1 MQYGCIGEHLRHSF
15 SKEIHGLLTDHLYEL
30 KEIPVGQLD
39 AFMTARNFKAINVTI
54 PYKQAVLPYL
64 AQIEPN
70 AAQIGAV
77 NTIVNRD
84 GSLCGYNTDFGG
96 MMGLIDHAGIELQ
109 GKKVLILGTGG
120 TSNTAMAVARHL
132 GAASVYKVSRSE
144 KPGVL
149 TYDTVKKEHL
159 DAQILINTT
168 PCGMFPNLGEMAI
181 DPALFPGLCGV
192 VDVVYNPLRSA
203 LVCKARSLGIPA
215 VGGLYMLVKQ
225 AVLASQYFLDTA
237 YPEGTAEKIYQALRV
252 QKENIVLTGMPGCG
266 KTTIGQLLAE
276 KMGRVF
282 ADTDALIEEKTGQSP
297 AWIITMQGEAAFRE
311 METAV
316 IRELSAKT
324 GLVIAT
330 GGGAVLRSENVAAL
344 RQNGRIFFLDRPVEQ
359 LLPTEDRPLSSTKE
373 SLQKRFAQRY
383 DTYVSTADAVIP
395 NNGAMGA
402 AVQLLERSFS
412 L

>member
-215 VGGLYMLVKQ
+215 VGGL
-225 AVLASQYFLDTA
+225 
-237 YPEGTAEKIYQALRV
+237 
-252 QKENIVLTGMPGCG
+252 LT
-266 KTTIGQLLAE
+266 T
-276 KMGRVF
+276 
-282 ADTDALIEEKTGQSP
+282 
-297 AWIITMQGEAAFRE
+297 
-311 METAV
+311 
-316 IRELSAKT
+316 
-324 GLVIAT
+324 LVIKI
-330 GGGAVLRSENVAAL
+330 AV
-344 RQNGRIFFLDRPVEQ
+344 
-359 LLPTEDRPLSSTKE
+359 
-373 SLQKRFAQRY
+373 
-383 DTYVSTADAVIP
+383 
-395 NNGAMGA
+395 GA
-402 AVQLLERSFS
+402 AVYLAGSILFRVESFFYV
-412 L
+412 LNILKGYLKK